1 MSRRE
6 EQIIIQQ
13 EGSRDNGKVFIAKE
27 LSAYEGWEV
36 SQELF
41 RVMGQSGFTSIP
53 DDVIRM
59 GCAGLATLGLSVISA
74 ASMESASAIRNR
86 LMKSVTIVIQHDG
99 KEQIR
104 GALPED
110 FEEIETIR
118 IVLDKVF
125 EINFGFLVLGG
136 E

>member
-1 MSRRE
+1 
-6 EQIIIQQ
+6 
-13 EGSRDNGKVFIAKE
+13 
-27 LSAYEGWEV
+27 
-36 SQELF
+36 
-41 RVMGQSGFTSIP
+41 
-53 DDVIRM
+53 M

-125 EINFGFLVLGG
+125 EINFGFLVPGG